1 MVKVSQFI
9 PIFRSFGE
17 SKAKEFCVDYS
28 GFKVTFEH
36 RFEENAPL
44 YFGVSLGEPPAYC
57 EIHLSEHHGDTTP
70 GSTVRIEVD
79 DIQVFYDEL
88 QTKNYKY
95 AKPEIQHQPWGFRE
109 VSIADPFGNKLIFCQ
124 PDESINEQ
132 RKERP

>member
-1 MVKVSQFI
+1 MVTVSQFI

-36 RFEENAPL
+36 RFEENVPL
-44 YFGVSLGEPPAYC
+44 YFVISLGEAPAYC
-57 EIHLSEHHGDTTP
+57 EIHPSERHGDTTP
-70 GSTVRIEVD
+70 GSTVRIEVY
-79 DIQVFYDEL
+79 DIQAFYDEL

-95 AKPEIQHQPWGFRE
+95 AKPGLQHQGFRE
-109 VSIADPFGNKLIFCQ
+109 VSITDPFGNNLIFCQ
-124 PDESINEQ
+124 PYESINEQ